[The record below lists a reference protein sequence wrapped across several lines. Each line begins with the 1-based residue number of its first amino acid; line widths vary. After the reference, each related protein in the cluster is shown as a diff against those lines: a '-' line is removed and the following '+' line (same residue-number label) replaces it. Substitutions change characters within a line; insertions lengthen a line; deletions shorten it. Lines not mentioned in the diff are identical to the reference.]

1 MLMDGARNRLVVRQ
15 NNIFS
20 DIDLM
25 ASAGKQR
32 LVPVDHPLVS
42 AARAIGTSFGDVA
55 PATRASREPSAVF

>member
-1 MLMDGARNRLVVRQ
+1 MDGARNRLVVRQ

-42 AARAIGTSFGDVA
+42 AARAIGTGFGDA
-55 PATRASREPSAVF
+55 SSLPRASREPSAVF